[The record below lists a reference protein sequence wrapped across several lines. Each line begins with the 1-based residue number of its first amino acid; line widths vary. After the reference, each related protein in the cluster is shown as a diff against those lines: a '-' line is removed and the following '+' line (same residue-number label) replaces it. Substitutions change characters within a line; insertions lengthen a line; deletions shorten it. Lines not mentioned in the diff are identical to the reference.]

1 MHFDNHLDLLSHA
14 TSKWRNSLKLN
25 KSLQTPFHLPVILLS
40 IYQLLKLLPMF
51 PELRNNA
58 VRSLVQEIFP

>member
-1 MHFDNHLDLLSHA
+1 MMHFDNHVDLLSCT
-14 TSKWRNSLKLN
+14 TSKWRNSLN
-25 KSLQTPFHLPVILLS
+25 KALQTPFHLPVILLS